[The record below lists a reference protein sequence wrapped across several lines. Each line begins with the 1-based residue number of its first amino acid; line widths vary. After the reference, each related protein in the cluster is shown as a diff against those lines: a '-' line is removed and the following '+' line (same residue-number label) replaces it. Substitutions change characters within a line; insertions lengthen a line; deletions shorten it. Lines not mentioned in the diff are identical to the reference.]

1 MESSDSNN
9 AGGGPGRLADRAW
22 LRAMDAYTA
31 GAYARAEEE
40 FRAAV
45 RLDPGMADAWLGL
58 HALRCDTSGA
68 LLAMHRHRKR
78 FGEQRSRHRRP
89 LSSWYWLGWW
99 VQPVLEDARDLALAH
114 ASHWLDGRHLTELD
128 TALAQCPPP
137 GEDPSVRFLHACRSY
152 LLKDWEQLIRD
163 TDRLLD
169 DPLLGIEAGLFGGM
183 ARVRLDMCAQAQGP
197 LAASLAR
204 CRSEQPQRKELRY
217 WLARAYEGA
226 GRSAAAL
233 PLYRAVHRAD
243 PAFMDTAARLT
254 AISAEDGLVDAL
266 LEGVVGSG
274 PAAGGGTGAGREA
287 GPVTGFGTD
296 EAYDP
301 AEELGAADGFGA
313 AAGYGVDY
321 ETQEDL
327 PVGYTAEPGAGRP
340 VEPGAGFTADYPGE
354 PPAEFP
360 AEFPAGFRGDVA
372 GGLPAGFTMDEGFG
386 PPEGVEEAPGAG
398 QGAGEA
404 VGPQATAGPV
414 PGGPR
419 PGAEGGA
426 GPEPRSGS
434 TVFEGPGTFQGPS
447 GFDGPGG
454 FPGGFEGP
462 GGVEGPAPQ
471 GTGARTGSGSAAPG
485 ESGPAAT
492 LFLPGRAVGSQA
504 VPAHRASPDRSGS
517 RQELD
522 AALDA
527 LERMVGL
534 DPVKR
539 QVRALSA
546 QLRMS
551 RLRAGEGLPVQP
563 PKRHFVFSGPSGTG
577 KTTVARILGRVF
589 HSLGL
594 LSGNHLVE
602 AQRADLVGEFLGQTA
617 VKANELIDSA
627 LDGVLFIDEA
637 YSLSNSGYSK
647 GDAYGDEA
655 LQVLLKR
662 AEDNRDRLVV
672 ILAGYP
678 EGMNRLLS
686 TNPGLNSR
694 FTTRVD
700 FPSYRPAELTA
711 IGAAL
716 AGRDGDGWDEDATE
730 ELSSICGH
738 VVREGWIDDL
748 GNGRFIRTLYE
759 KSCAYRDL
767 RLSLTG
773 GQPSREDLATL
784 RLPDLVQAYGE
795 LIDGR
800 GGGAEA

>member
-1 MESSDSNN
+1 
-9 AGGGPGRLADRAW
+9 
-22 LRAMDAYTA
+22 MDAYTA
-31 GAYARAEEE
+31 GAYSRAEEE

-58 HALRCDTSGA
+58 HALRSDTSGA
-68 LLAMHRHRKR
+68 LLAMYRHRKR
-78 FGEQRSRHRRP
+78 FGEQRRRHARP

-99 VQPVLEDARDLALAH
+99 VQPVLETPRDLALAH

-128 TALAQCPPP
+128 QALGQCPAPA
-137 GEDPSVRFLHACRSY
+137 EDPSARFLHACRSY
-152 LLKDWEQLIRD
+152 LLKDWEQLIQD

-169 DPLLGIEAGLFGGM
+169 DQLLGIEAGLFAGM
-183 ARVRLDMCAQAQGP
+183 ARVRLDMCAQAQAP

-217 WLARAYEGA
+217 WLGRAYEGA

-243 PAFMDTAARLT
+243 PSFMDTAARLA
-254 AISAEDGLVDAL
+254 AISAEDAVADTL
-266 LEGVVGSG
+266 LDSLG
-274 PAAGGGTGAGREA
+274 AGGREA
-287 GPVTGFGTD
+287 GRVGGPEDDVLDTALLDFEPLGTD
-296 EAYDP
+296 P
-301 AEELGAADGFGA
+301 ATGS
-313 AAGYGVDY
+313 
-321 ETQEDL
+321 
-327 PVGYTAEPGAGRP
+327 P
-340 VEPGAGFTADYPGE
+340 
-354 PPAEFP
+354 
-360 AEFPAGFRGDVA
+360 
-372 GGLPAGFTMDEGFG
+372 GLPDPFG
-386 PPEGVEEAPGAG
+386 GPVLDGPLLDGPMADAPPTGGPDA
-398 QGAGEA
+398 AGEA
-404 VGPQATAGPV
+404 GDAEPDGTAPDGDCYPVVPTAAGP
-414 PGGPR
+414 
-419 PGAEGGA
+419 GGA
-426 GPEPRSGS
+426 GTDNRSGGAGTPPPLTTGGRSGS
-434 TVFEGPGTFQGPS
+434 TAPQPAAVSPAA
-447 GFDGPGG
+447 
-454 FPGGFEGP
+454 
-462 GGVEGPAPQ
+462 PAP
-471 GTGARTGSGSAAPG
+471 ARGEAVLPRVTSAY
-485 ESGPAAT
+485 PA
-492 LFLPGRAVGSQA
+492 LEREGDQA
-504 VPAHRASPDRSGS
+504 
-517 RQELD
+517 ELD
-522 AALDA
+522 AALA
-527 LERMVGL
+527 ELSRMVGL
-534 DPVKR
+534 EPVKR

-546 QLRMS
+546 QLRMA
-551 RLRAGEGLPVQP
+551 RLRAEQDLPVQP

-589 HSLGL
+589 HALGL
-594 LSGNHLVE
+594 LSGDHLVE

-678 EGMNRLLS
+678 EGMNRLLA

-700 FPSYRPAELTA
+700 FPSYRPGELTA

-716 AGRDGDGWDEDATE
+716 AGQDGDGWDEDAAE
-730 ELSSICGH
+730 ELASICTH

-767 RLSLTG
+767 RLTLLREPPG
-773 GQPSREDLATL
+773 REDLATL

-800 GGGAEA
+800 GQSG

>member
-1 MESSDSNN
+1 MDSSDSNN
-9 AGGGPGRLADRAW
+9 AGGPAPNRLADRAW

-58 HALRCDTSGA
+58 HALRSDTSGA
-68 LLAMHRHRKR
+68 LLAMYRHQKR
-78 FGEQRSRHRRP
+78 FGEQRRRHRRP

-99 VQPVLEDARDLALAH
+99 VQPVLEDTRDLALAH
-114 ASHWLDGRHLTELD
+114 ASHWLDGRHLAELD
-128 TALAQCPPP
+128 QALEQCPDPAD
-137 GEDPSVRFLHACRSY
+137 DPSARFLHACRSY

-169 DPLLGIEAGLFGGM
+169 DPLLGIEAGLFAGM
-183 ARVRLDMCAQAQGP
+183 ARVRLDMCAQAQAP

-243 PAFMDTAARLT
+243 PAFMDTAARLA
-254 AISAEDGLVDAL
+254 AISAEDGLVDGL
-266 LEGVVGSG
+266 LDTL
-274 PAAGGGTGAGREA
+274 AAGGR
-287 GPVTGFGTD
+287 
-296 EAYDP
+296 P
-301 AEELGAADGFGA
+301 AGA
-313 AAGYGVDY
+313 AAGEEGLGD
-321 ETQEDL
+321 ESL
-327 PVGYTAEPGAGRP
+327 
-340 VEPGAGFTADYPGE
+340 GE
-354 PPAEFP
+354 
-360 AEFPAGFRGDVA
+360 
-372 GGLPAGFTMDEGFG
+372 EGFG
-386 PPEGVEEAPGAG
+386 AGGFGAEEAD
-398 QGAGEA
+398 A
-404 VGPQATAGPV
+404 VGAEASASGATAI
-414 PGGPR
+414 
-419 PGAEGGA
+419 GALDAEAFPDDAFPDDAFPDDAFLADALPADGA
-426 GPEPRSGS
+426 GPPDPADPGDLADLADPADSADSAGDDPAEALPGPARRDGTAQGKAPRTGTDPGDPPLEEPAESPGDGR
-434 TVFEGPGTFQGPS
+434 TPGPPLAAGERTGPA
-447 GFDGPGG
+447 GP
-454 FPGGFEGP
+454 PALP
-462 GGVEGPAPQ
+462 APVAGPAPAR
-471 GTGARTGSGSAAPG
+471 GLALPRVANAFAPAEHEDGA
-485 ESGPAAT
+485 
-492 LFLPGRAVGSQA
+492 
-504 VPAHRASPDRSGS
+504 
-517 RQELD
+517 QELD
-522 AALDA
+522 EALA
-527 LERMVGL
+527 ELARMVGL
-534 DPVKR
+534 EPVKR

-551 RLRAGEGLPVQP
+551 RLRAAQGLPVQP

-589 HSLGL
+589 HALGL
-594 LSGNHLVE
+594 LSGDHLVE

-617 VKANELIDSA
+617 VKANDLIDSA

-678 EGMNRLLS
+678 EGMSRLLA

-700 FPSYRPAELTA
+700 FPSYRPGELTA

-716 AGRDGDGWDEDATE
+716 AGRDGDDWDEDAAE
-730 ELSSICGH
+730 ELASICTH
-738 VVREGWIDDL
+738 VVREGWIDEL

-767 RLSLTG
+767 RLSLLREPPG
-773 GQPSREDLATL
+773 REDLATL

-800 GGGAEA
+800 G